1 MRIRSKLI
9 AAPLVTIGMV
19 VGTAST
25 AFAHHCINVS
35 RSAQGNTGAAAS
47 NGWETLSLED
57 LYGFLISSAGEFGL
71 PPADVSDIPAMVAAA
86 KAAGVPDGFVV
97 NSHATA
103 SGGLEKK
110 EGASQ
115 TANGKGI
122 DFLDGAYGEQIFGAY
137 FQVAGA

>member
-19 VGTAST
+19 VGTASA

-35 RSAQGNTGAAAS
+35 RSEQGNAGAEAS
-47 NGWETLSLED
+47 NGWETLSLAD
-57 LYGFLISSAGEFGL
+57 LYGFLISSAGDFGL
-71 PPADVSDIPAMVAAA
+71 PPAELSDIPAMVAAA

-97 NSHATA
+97 NMHATA
-103 SGGLEKK
+103 SGGTEKK
-110 EGASQ
+110 EGAPQNSD
-115 TANGKGI
+115 GKGI
-122 DFLDGAYGEQIFGAY
+122 DFLDAAYGEQIFGAY